1 MRHWFIFLT
10 VFQVNY
16 KDTCIFILNFK
27 HIEYMLK
34 VFSLIMW
41 NLVFRLSCK
50 SVQFFNLLSVFLKLK
65 LCKFIVLLHAIISY
79 IKNILG
85 YTFQISLG
93 KSLVFSEEKNV
104 FDSNVKSQASTYKY
118 IIGLLCDVCQPDKL
132 KKNEITGIF

>member
-50 SVQFFNLLSVFLKLK
+50 SVQFFNLVSVFLKLK
-65 LCKFIVLLHAIISY
+65 LCKFIVLLQ
-79 IKNILG
+79 L
-85 YTFQISLG
+85 
-93 KSLVFSEEKNV
+93 LVTSRIFLVTLSRYLWGNL

-118 IIGLLCDVCQPDKL
+118 IIGLLCDVCRPDKL